1 MGLTFKE
8 DVPDLRNS
16 RSFDLVWRLQELGY
30 SVDVADP
37 YADARQLRADHGL
50 DLIQPDGRSYD
61 LVIGAVGHREYRDL
75 PAGRIG
81 VLVKPGGI
89 LADVKGMWRD
99 RELGNGIGRWSL

>member
-16 RSFDLVWRLQELGY
+16 RSFDLVRRLQELGY

-37 YADARQLRADHGL
+37 YADARQLRAGHGL
-50 DLIQPDGRSYD
+50 DLIKPDGRKYD

-75 PAGRIG
+75 PVDSIAA
-81 VLVKPGGI
+81 LVKPGGT
-89 LADVKGMWRD
+89 LADIKGMWRD
-99 RELGNGIGRWSL
+99 RELGDGIERWSL

>member
-16 RSFDLVWRLQELGY
+16 RSFDLVRRLQELGY

-50 DLIQPDGRSYD
+50 DLIKPDGRSYD

-75 PAGRIG
+75 PVDRIG
-81 VLVKPGGI
+81 ALVKPGGM
-89 LADVKGMWRD
+89 LADIKGMWRD
-99 RELGNGIGRWSL
+99 RELGEGIDHWSL